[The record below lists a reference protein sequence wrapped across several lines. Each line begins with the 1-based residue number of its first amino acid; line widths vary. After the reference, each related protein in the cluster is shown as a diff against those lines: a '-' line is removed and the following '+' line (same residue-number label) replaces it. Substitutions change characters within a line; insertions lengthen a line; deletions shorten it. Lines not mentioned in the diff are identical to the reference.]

1 MIVTDKKWYNKSG
14 ELRVGYGLENYLV
27 ENMAGI
33 PAFLKK
39 GWDVVGIISG
49 HGNVRTGKC
58 QIKGDKVL
66 MSNGF
71 WKKIEDVVVGD
82 EVVSPQED
90 GGFKYV
96 KVKDI
101 HSRFEKEV
109 FVVKENKN
117 GKVLYSC
124 AGNHIIP
131 VYRPQSK
138 RYKDKEGKEKRKTW
152 KVLDLYDA
160 KHISMLD
167 TKRGKITSFS
177 TSAID
182 FKGKKESSIEP
193 YSLGVYLGDGSFSVR
208 KIKSEPKKEVYF
220 VEGHY
225 RVMESGKKVW
235 QEGHYC
241 KNGHKHYKGF
251 RINRQ
256 LNITSADEEII
267 EEVSKYYSVQKIYLK
282 EGNEAKSFRFSTI
295 GKLAKELVR
304 LKLDGKGSG
313 EKFIPQ
319 ECLFSSIDYRLR
331 LLAGLIDTDGTVGKN
346 NHMSITTKSKQLS
359 RDIKNLVFSLGGH
372 SNITKV
378 EGKCGD
384 FVGEYCKVTI
394 SFKDPTIIPI
404 KLKRKK
410 DRLNIMKE
418 NPRNIG
424 IECVKTNSQQVY
436 GIEIEGDSKWYITND
451 WMITHN
457 STIAFQI
464 AYFIAWLLAGG
475 EMILKGNDKGKIL
488 SKPSRKVKFDLDNIV
503 FTAEDLM
510 ERAHK
515 LPRNSVIV
523 YDEGRTGLD
532 SKSAMMAVNR
542 VMEDFFQECGQ
553 YGHVILI
560 VLPNFFK
567 LHEDY
572 ATARSIFLIDVYHD
586 ESFNRGY
593 YSFFSKL
600 QKEKLYFF
608 GKKRIGTTAKYAA
621 TKADFYGRFS
631 NWIPF
636 DRQKYSMAKKKALDK
651 KRLSTKDIRIS
662 KQRDIL
668 IYLYK
673 NIVNLSSIELSDEIK
688 EEFGVRMGKDI
699 IKKACVNALNVKE
712 KKSYIEET

>member
-1 MIVTDKKWYNKSG
+1 MIVTDKHWYNKSK

-39 GWDVVGIISG
+39 GWDVVGIVSG

-58 QIKGDKVL
+58 QIKGDVVL
-66 MSNGF
+66 MSDGS
-71 WKKIEDVVVGD
+71 WKKIEEIKEGD
-82 EVVSPQED
+82 EVISPQKD
-90 GGFKYV
+90 GSFKYV
-96 KVKDI
+96 RVKNI

-109 FVVKENKN
+109 FLVKENKS
-117 GKVLYSC
+117 GKVLYTC
-124 AGNHIIP
+124 AGNHLIP
-131 VYRPQSK
+131 IYRPQSK
-138 RYKDKEGKEKRKTW
+138 RYNDKEGKEKRKTI
-152 KVLDLYDA
+152 KKLDLYDA
-160 KHISMLD
+160 KKISGLY
-167 TKRGKITSFS
+167 TKKGKITSFS
-177 TSAID
+177 TTAIE
-182 FKGKKESSIEP
+182 FQNKKDSNIEP
-193 YSLGVYLGDGSFSVR
+193 YSLGVYLGDGSFSIR
-208 KIKSEPKKEVYF
+208 KVKSEPRKDKYLVD
-220 VEGHY
+220 GHY
-225 RVMESGKKVW
+225 RNMKDGKRIW
-235 QEGHYC
+235 QSKHYC

-251 RINRQ
+251 QTYRY
-256 LNITSADEEII
+256 LNITSADNEII
-267 EEVSKYYSVQKIYLK
+267 EEVSKFYPIMNSHFKKDSKARMFVYSV
-282 EGNEAKSFRFSTI
+282 N
-295 GKLAKELVR
+295 GKFANELVR
-304 LKLDGKGSG
+304 LNLDGKGSG
-313 EKFIPQ
+313 EKFIPK
-319 ECLFSSIDYRLR
+319 ECLLSSINYRLR
-331 LLAGLIDTDGTVGKN
+331 LLAGLIDTDGYVNKN
-346 NHMSITTKSKQLS
+346 NYMEITTKSVKLAEN
-359 RDIKNLVFSLGGH
+359 IKELVFSLGGN
-372 SNITKV
+372 SNIRKI

-384 FVGEYCKVTI
+384 FVGKYYSVKI
-394 SFKDPTIIPI
+394 AFKNPTIIPI
-404 KLKRKK
+404 LLKRKR
-410 DRLNIMKE
+410 DRLKKRKE
-418 NPRNIG
+418 DPRNIG
-424 IECVKTNSQQVY
+424 IECVKTKPQQVY
-436 GIEIEGDSKWYITND
+436 GIEIEGKSQWYITNE
-451 WMITHN
+451 WMVTHN

-475 EMILKGNDKGKIL
+475 KMGLEGVDKGKIL
-488 SKPSRKVKFDLDNIV
+488 SKPVKKVKFDLDNVV

-572 ATARSIFLIDVYHD
+572 ATARSIFLVDVYHD

-636 DRQKYSMAKKKALDK
+636 DRQKYDAAKKKALDK

-673 NIVNLSSIELSDEIK
+673 NIVNMNSKELSEEIK
-688 EEFGVRMGKDI
+688 DEFGVRIGREVI
-699 IKKACVNALNVKE
+699 RKALVNALNIKE
-712 KKSYIEET
+712 KKSYIDET